1 MSGDLM
7 RRLDAG
13 AAGFDAELSALLDR
27 LPERD
32 EEVRAIVAGIISE
45 VRRDGDAAVVAQ
57 TRRLDRMEC
66 ADGRVPEI
74 PQAELLAAL
83 DRLDPKLRSA
93 LVTARDRVYDHAEAQ
108 ALHGFEQE
116 DDHGNRL
123 GMRVTPIDRAGIYVP
138 GGRAAYPSSVLM
150 NAVPARAAGVAE
162 IIMCVPT
169 PDGLRNDTVLAAA
182 ALAGVD
188 RVFAIGGAQA
198 VAAMAYGTESVPAV
212 DKIVGPGNAFVAEAK
227 RQVFGRVGIDSVAGP
242 SEVCIIADGS
252 APVEWMIQDLFA
264 QAEHD
269 EEAQSIL
276 ICPDAAYLDAIAAA
290 LPAALEATG
299 RPDIVRKALAD
310 RGALIQVADLN
321 QAVAVA
327 NVIAPEHLEL
337 AVREPEALMADI
349 RHAGAIFLGAHT
361 PEALGDYCAG
371 PNHVLPTSRAAR
383 YASPLGTYEFQKR
396 SSIVACSPRGAAKL
410 APVAAAIADA
420 EGLVAHAASARLRE
434 SG

>member
-1 MSGDLM
+1 MSDELM

-13 AAGFDAELSALLDR
+13 AAGFDAELDRLLDR

-45 VRRDGDAAVVAQ
+45 VRREGDVAVVAQ

-83 DRLDPKLRSA
+83 DRLDPKLRTA

-162 IIMCVPT
+162 IVMCVPT

-198 VAAMAYGTESVPAV
+198 VAAMAYGTETVPAL
-212 DKIVGPGNAFVAEAK
+212 DKIVGPGNAYVAEAK

-242 SEVCIIADGS
+242 T
-252 APVEWMIQDLFA
+252 
-264 QAEHD
+264 
-269 EEAQSIL
+269 IL
-276 ICPDAAYLDAIAAA
+276 S
-290 LPAALEATG
+290 T
-299 RPDIVRKALAD
+299 
-310 RGALIQVADLN
+310 
-321 QAVAVA
+321 
-327 NVIAPEHLEL
+327 
-337 AVREPEALMADI
+337 
-349 RHAGAIFLGAHT
+349 AGTLSV
-361 PEALGDYCAG
+361 P
-371 PNHVLPTSRAAR
+371 
-383 YASPLGTYEFQKR
+383 
-396 SSIVACSPRGAAKL
+396 
-410 APVAAAIADA
+410 
-420 EGLVAHAASARLRE
+420 
-434 SG
+434 

>member
-1 MSGDLM
+1 MQW
-7 RRLDAG
+7 LDAG
-13 AAGFDAELSALLDR
+13 AEGFDAALSRLLDR

-32 EEVRAIVAGIISE
+32 EEVRGIVAGIVGE
-45 VRRDGDAAVVAQ
+45 VRARGDAAVVDY
-57 TRRLDRMEC
+57 TRRLDRMPC
-66 ADGRVPEI
+66 DDGRVPEVTA
-74 PQAELLAAL
+74 AELQAAL
-83 DRLDPKLRSA
+83 DRLDPALRAA
-93 LVTARDRVYDHAEAQ
+93 LETARDRIFDHAEQ
-108 ALHGFEQE
+108 QSLRGFEYA
-116 DDHGNRL
+116 DADGNRL
-123 GMRVTPIDRAGIYVP
+123 GVRITAIDRAGIYVP

-162 IIMCVPT
+162 IVMCVPT

-198 VAAMAYGTESVPAV
+198 VAAMAYGTDTVPAV
-212 DKIVGPGNAFVAEAK
+212 DKIVGPGNAYVAEAK

-242 SEVCIIADGS
+242 SEVCIITDGS
-252 APVEWMIQDLFA
+252 APVEWVIQDLFA

-276 ICPDAAYLDAIAAA
+276 VCPDADYLARVERALPDAIAATPRGA
-290 LPAALEATG
+290 
-299 RPDIVRKALAD
+299 IVRTALAD
-310 RGALIQVADLN
+310 RGALIKVRDLA
-321 QAVAVA
+321 QAVDVA

-337 AVREPEALMADI
+337 AVADPDALMPAV
-349 RHAGAIFLGAHT
+349 RHAGAIFVGVHS

-396 SSIVACSPRGAAKL
+396 SSIIACSEPGAAKL

-420 EGLVAHAASARLRE
+420 EGLAAHAASARLRQ
-434 SG
+434 G